1 MIRKD
6 EEVPA
11 DLLLMHSSNESGIV
25 SVDTMALDGET
36 NLKEKVA
43 AIDEMNR
50 NMNLSQMCLK
60 MHGSVICDQPNENIE
75 HWEGLLKINNRLQ
88 KTVACSIKNLLVRG
102 SVLRNTEY
110 AIGIVIYTG
119 SETKIFMN
127 SKNPPHKVSNLMK
140 KMNKMLL

>member
-50 NMNLSQMCLK
+50 NMNLPQMCLK
-60 MHGSVICDQPNENIE
+60 MHGSVICD
-75 HWEGLLKINNRLQ
+75 
-88 KTVACSIKNLLVRG
+88 
-102 SVLRNTEY
+102 
-110 AIGIVIYTG
+110 
-119 SETKIFMN
+119 
-127 SKNPPHKVSNLMK
+127 
-140 KMNKMLL
+140 